1 MSDEAIAPRACAT
14 QVVMDCLR
22 APRGLVVSGRWC
34 HELAPVTMPA
44 MLKCTITRNGVTYSA
59 DYEAFG
65 ETLLVFLPDDSS
77 RENPLLGRDP
87 EEAALEHLMF
97 YVHTLEDE
105 AKR

>member
-1 MSDEAIAPRACAT
+1 
-14 QVVMDCLR
+14 
-22 APRGLVVSGRWC
+22 
-34 HELAPVTMPA
+34 MPA
-44 MLKCTITRNGVTYSA
+44 MLKCTITRKGVTYSA

-77 RENPLLGRDP
+77 RVNPLLGRDP

-97 YVHTLEDE
+97 YVDTLEDE

>member
-1 MSDEAIAPRACAT
+1 
-14 QVVMDCLR
+14 
-22 APRGLVVSGRWC
+22 
-34 HELAPVTMPA
+34 MPA

-97 YVHTLEDE
+97 YAHTLEDE